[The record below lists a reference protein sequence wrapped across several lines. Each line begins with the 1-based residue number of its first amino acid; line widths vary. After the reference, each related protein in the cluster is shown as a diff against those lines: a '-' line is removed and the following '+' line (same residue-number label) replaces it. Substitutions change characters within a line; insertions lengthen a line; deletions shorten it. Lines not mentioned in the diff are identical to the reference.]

1 MRRSVLPLTFLLIAT
16 LALLT
21 DRAPTKAAKP
31 DKDAS
36 SSPAGK
42 YATRERALWT
52 SSKVVGSPDPP
63 AKYTLQVAFPNLKF
77 DEPLSM
83 SLIPG
88 TNRIAVA
95 ERYGKIFTFPNDR
108 ETKEKTLLIDFE
120 RTVFG
125 VVFHPDFQQT
135 GSFYVSSLTGSRD
148 QPSEDGSLLSEHR
161 VLVQSDWKADPAS
174 ELQLLRWP
182 IGGHNGGCLR
192 FGPDGYLY
200 LATGDASGIA
210 DQRQTGQDVS
220 DLVGAILRIDVN
232 KPSGGRGYGI
242 PADNPF
248 VGVKGARDEIFSYG
262 HRQVWKF
269 SFDRETGLMWG
280 GEVGQDLWEMIYL
293 IEKGGNYGWSVR
305 EGSHPFRPERPKGPS
320 PFIDPIVEHPH
331 SDFRSITAGYVY
343 HGKRL
348 PELRGHLIYGDYD
361 TGKIWT
367 LKWDADNKELLAH
380 HELCDEQIRLIEFC
394 QTPDGEVL
402 LLDFAGGQI
411 HELVPAP
418 PQAKDTP
425 PFPTRLSE
433 TGLFTSTMKYAPA
446 KGLIPYDVVAP
457 LWSDHAVKDRFL
469 AIPGE
474 SQVEFETVVY
484 PQPAP
489 GSHPG
494 WRFPDGT
501 VLVKTF
507 SLEMETGNP
516 DSLKRL
522 ETRLLHY
529 EKMPGKDD
537 EYGAQVWHGYT
548 YVWNDEQT
556 EAFLLDAK
564 GANQTFEIKD
574 ASAPGG
580 TRQQTWHFP
589 SRAECTLCHTMSAK
603 YVLGVATNQ
612 MNRSFNYGGDIGER
626 NQIEMLNELGVFSA
640 AIPAQAEKLDRLADY
655 HNADAPLADRARSY
669 MHANCSH
676 CHRKWGGGNAEF
688 QLLVT
693 LPLDE
698 TGTVNVRPGHG
709 GFKLDAPR
717 LLVPGQPD
725 QSMILHRMELLG
737 LGRMPHVAS
746 SIRDE
751 HAIQLMRDWIASMK
765 AGTGK

>member
-1 MRRSVLPLTFLLIAT
+1 MCVLIACVV
-16 LALLT
+16 LLVQ
-21 DRAPTKAAKP
+21 RATTRAAKP
-31 DKDAS
+31 DKETS
-36 SSPAGK
+36 KSPASDYG
-42 YATRERALWT
+42 TRERELWT
-52 SSKVVGSPDPP
+52 TSKIIGTPDPR
-63 AKYTLQVAFPNLKF
+63 AKYTLNVAFPNLKF

-108 ETKEKTLLIDFE
+108 TTDEKTLLIDFE

-125 VVFHPDFQQT
+125 VVFHPDFLRT
-135 GSFYVSSLTGSRD
+135 GKFYVSSLIGSRD
-148 QPSEDGSLLSEHR
+148 QPSEDGSLLSELK
-161 VLVQSDWKADPAS
+161 VPVQSDWKADPTS
-174 ELQLLRWP
+174 ELHLLRWP

-220 DLVGAILRIDVN
+220 DLVGSILRIDVDN
-232 KPSGGRGYGI
+232 PGGGRGYGI
-242 PADNPF
+242 PKDNPF

-269 SFDRETGLMWG
+269 SFDRETDLLWG
-280 GEVGQDLWEMIYL
+280 GEVGQDLWEMIYV
-293 IEKGGNYGWSVR
+293 IQKGGNYGWSVR
-305 EGSHPFRPERPKGPS
+305 EGTHPFRPERPTGPS

-343 HGKRL
+343 YGKQL
-348 PELRGHLIYGDYD
+348 PELTGHLIYGDYD
-361 TGKIWT
+361 TGKIWA
-367 LKWDADNKELLAH
+367 LKWDAENKKLLAH

-418 PQAKDTP
+418 PASKNTP
-425 PFPTRLSE
+425 PFPRKLSE
-433 TGLFTSTMKYAPA
+433 TGLFASTMTLKPA
-446 KGLIPYDVVAP
+446 TGLIPYDVVAP
-457 LWSDHAVKDRFL
+457 LWSDHAVKDRLL
-469 AIPGE
+469 AIPGDAHI
-474 SQVEFETVVY
+474 EFETVVY

-489 GSHPG
+489 GSRPG

-516 DSLKRL
+516 NSLRRL

-548 YVWNDEQT
+548 YVWNDEQD
-556 EAFLLDAK
+556 EAFLLEAK
-564 GANQTFEIKD
+564 GADRTYEIKD
-574 ASAPGG
+574 VRARDGF
-580 TRQQTWHFP
+580 RKQTWHFP
-589 SRAECTLCHTMSAK
+589 SRAECTLCHTMAAK
-603 YVLGVATNQ
+603 YALGVTTNQ
-612 MNRSFNYGGDIGER
+612 MNRAFDYGGDIGER
-626 NQIEMLNELGVFSA
+626 NQIEMFNELGLFKA
-640 AIPAQAEKLDRLADY
+640 AISADVEKLDRLADY
-655 HNADAPLADRARSY
+655 HNTEAPLADRARSY

-688 QLLVT
+688 QLLET
-693 LPLDE
+693 LALDE

-709 GFKLDAPR
+709 SFKLQEPR
-717 LLVPGQPD
+717 LLVPGKPD
-725 QSMILHRMELLG
+725 QSMLLHRMERRG

-746 SIRDE
+746 SMRDE
-751 HAIQLMRDWIASMK
+751 QAIKLLRDWIASLES
-765 AGTGK
+765 GTQK